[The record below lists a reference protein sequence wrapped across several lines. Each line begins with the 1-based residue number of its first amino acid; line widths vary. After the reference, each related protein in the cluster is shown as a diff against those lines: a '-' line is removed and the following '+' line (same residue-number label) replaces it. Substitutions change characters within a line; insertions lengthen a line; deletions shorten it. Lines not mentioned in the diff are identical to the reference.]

1 MIRTKQQKQD
11 IVTRLTDKVR
21 RSSSIYLA
29 DFTGLNVARMTD
41 LRRRLRSAGVEFVI
55 VKNTLATRAL
65 EAATVKGLET
75 HLAGPTALV
84 LATDPVAAA
93 KVLSDFAKEFEQRPA
108 IKVGLMDGKP
118 LTPAEVKRLA
128 SLPSRQQLLSQ
139 LASSLHAPLAGFAG
153 AMNGLLQNLVG
164 ALEALR
170 AQRSNAA

>member
-1 MIRTKQQKQD
+1 MIRTKQQKQE

-21 RSSSIYLA
+21 QASSIYLA

-41 LRRRLRSAGVEFVI
+41 LRRRLRSVDVEFVI

-65 EAATVKGLET
+65 EAATVQGLDT

-84 LATDPVAAA
+84 LAKDPVAAA
-93 KVLSDFAKEFEQRPA
+93 KVLSDFAKEFERPA

-118 LTPAEVKRLA
+118 LTPADVKRLA
-128 SLPSRQQLLSQ
+128 SLPSRAQLLSQ

-153 AMNGLLQNLVG
+153 ALQGLLQNLVG

-170 AQRSNAA
+170 AQRSDAA